1 MRNII
6 LQAKNINKSYGE
18 RNILKDIT
26 LDIRNGERI
35 GLVGWN
41 GTGKTTLMRILQGL
55 IIPDEGIIT
64 KHPQELSIGYLPQ
77 STDYEGLLVDH
88 VLSDNEELLLQTT
101 SRLGLEK
108 LHNWEKERYQHLS
121 GGEKLKL
128 ALAAI
133 WAKNPSL
140 IFLDEPTN
148 HLDLKGVNWLV
159 DELNHFHGAAV
170 IISHDRYFLD
180 RSVTKVYE
188 IEEGQ
193 LKEYEGNYTDYRNE
207 KQRQYEQQ
215 VRDYSK
221 QQRKIQMVESQI
233 ATLKQWSEKA
243 HREAGKDRGDSENRQ
258 MGLKEFERVKAKKK
272 DNQIKSKTKRL
283 ELELSKNKVEKPKE
297 EAQVLFDFEASG
309 KRGKRILEAKGLTKE
324 FGDRILFKQSHFY
337 VKHGEKVGL
346 LGSNGAGKTTF
357 INMVLGS
364 EPISKGSLWKSDT
377 LKIAYLSQD
386 VSDMPSE
393 KTAMEYL
400 DLSGWERVSKARSI
414 FSNMGMKEEKLL
426 KPIITLSLGERTRVK
441 LVYMIMQD
449 YDVLI
454 LDEPTNHLDLPS
466 REQLEETLESFKGTL
481 IVVSHDRYFIEK
493 LCDKLLLIENQQIKR
508 VEMGLKE
515 YDLKLKEKVEPDKKE
530 KQEIMALLDTKI
542 TELLGKISMVVPGTE
557 AYAEMDEKLLE
568 LMKRKREIG

>member
-6 LQAKNINKSYGE
+6 LQAKNINKNFGE
-18 RNILKDIT
+18 RNILKEIT

-41 GTGKTTLMRILQGL
+41 GTGKTTLMRILMGL
-55 IIPDEGIIT
+55 IMPDEGSV
-64 KHPQELSIGYLPQ
+64 KRLPMELNIGYLPQ
-77 STDYEGLLVDH
+77 STDYEG
-88 VLSDNEELLLQTT
+88 VLDGLMLEGNEELLLKAT

-108 LHNWEKERYQHLS
+108 LQNWEKERYRHLS
-121 GGEKLKL
+121 GGERLKL

-159 DELNHFHGAAV
+159 DELNNFHGAAV

-188 IEEGQ
+188 IEDSQ
-193 LKEYEGNYTDYRNE
+193 LKEYEGNYTEYRNE
-207 KQRQYEQQ
+207 KQRLYEQQ
-215 VRDYSK
+215 VRDYDK
-221 QQRKIQMVESQI
+221 QQRKIRMVEEQI
-233 ATLKQWSEKA
+233 STLKQWSEKA
-243 HREAGKDRGDSENRQ
+243 HRDAGKNRGDSENRQ
-258 MGLKEFERVKAKKK
+258 MGLKEYERVKAKKK

-297 EAQVLFDFEASG
+297 EPQVLFDFEASG

-324 FGDRILFKQSHFY
+324 FGDRVLFKQSHFY

-357 INMVLGS
+357 INMMMGS
-364 EPISKGSLWKSDT
+364 EPISNGSLWKSDT

-400 DLSGWERVSKARSI
+400 SFSGWERVTKARTI
-414 FSNMGMKEEKLL
+414 FANMGMKEEKLL
-426 KPIITLSLGERTRVK
+426 KPISTLSLGERTRVK
-441 LVYMIMQD
+441 LVKMIMQD

-466 REQLEETLESFKGTL
+466 RERLEETLESYQGTL
-481 IVVSHDRYFIEK
+481 IAVSHDRYFIEK
-493 LCDKLLLIENQQIKR
+493 LCDKLLLIEDQQIKR
-508 VEMGLKE
+508 VEMGLKD
-515 YDLKLKEKVEPDKKE
+515 YDKKQKEKIEPDKKE
-530 KQEIMALLDTKI
+530 KQEIKAILDTKI

-568 LMKRKREIG
+568 LMKRKKEI

>member
-1 MRNII
+1 
-6 LQAKNINKSYGE
+6 
-18 RNILKDIT
+18 
-26 LDIRNGERI
+26 
-35 GLVGWN
+35 
-41 GTGKTTLMRILQGL
+41 
-55 IIPDEGIIT
+55 
-64 KHPQELSIGYLPQ
+64 
-77 STDYEGLLVDH
+77 
-88 VLSDNEELLLQTT
+88 
-101 SRLGLEK
+101 
-108 LHNWEKERYQHLS
+108 
-121 GGEKLKL
+121 
-128 ALAAI
+128 
-133 WAKNPSL
+133 
-140 IFLDEPTN
+140 
-148 HLDLKGVNWLV
+148 
-159 DELNHFHGAAV
+159 
-170 IISHDRYFLD
+170 
-180 RSVTKVYE
+180 VYE
-188 IEEGQ
+188 IEDSQ
-193 LKEYEGNYTDYRNE
+193 LKEYEGNYTDYRIE

-215 VRDYSK
+215 VRDYDK

-258 MGLKEFERVKAKKK
+258 MGLKEFERVKAKRK

-324 FGDRILFKQSHFY
+324 FGERILFKQSHFY

-357 INMVLGS
+357 INMMLGS
-364 EPISKGSLWKSDT
+364 EPISKGTLWKSDSI
-377 LKIAYLSQD
+377 KIAYLSQD
-386 VSDMPSE
+386 VSDMPLE

-400 DLSGWERVSKARSI
+400 DLSGWERVSKARTI
-414 FSNMGMKEEKLL
+414 FANMGMKEEKLQ
-426 KPIITLSLGERTRVK
+426 KPISTLSLGERTRVK
-441 LVYMIMQD
+441 LVIMIMQE

-466 REQLEETLESFKGTL
+466 REQLEETLASFQGTL

-493 LCDKLLLIENQQIKR
+493 LCNKLLLIENQQIKR
-508 VEMGLKE
+508 MEMGLEE
-515 YDLKLKEKVEPDKKE
+515 YDKKLKERVEPDKKE
-530 KQEIMALLDTKI
+530 KQEILALLDTKI

>member
-6 LQAKNINKSYGE
+6 LQARNINKSYGE
-18 RNILKDIT
+18 RDILKDIT
-26 LDIRNGERI
+26 LDIRNGDRI

-41 GTGKTTLMRILQGL
+41 GTGKTTLMRILMGL
-55 IIPDEGIIT
+55 IIPDEGSVT
-64 KHPQELSIGYLPQ
+64 KYPQELSIGYLPQ
-77 STDYEGLLVDH
+77 STDYQGLLDEH
-88 VLSDNEELLLQTT
+88 MISDNEKILLKTT

-108 LHNWEKERYQHLS
+108 LQYWEKERFKGLS

-148 HLDLKGVNWLV
+148 HLDMKGVSWLV
-159 DELNHFHGAAV
+159 DELNNFHGAAV

-180 RSVTKVYE
+180 RTVTKVYE
-188 IEEGQ
+188 IEDS
-193 LKEYEGNYTDYRNE
+193 LLHEYEGNYTDFRNE
-207 KQRQYEQQ
+207 KQRLFELQ
-215 VRDYSK
+215 VRVYDK
-221 QQRKIQMVESQI
+221 QQRKIQKVENQI
-233 ATLKQWSEKA
+233 ANLKQWSEKA

-258 MGLKEFERVKAKKK
+258 MGLKEYERVKAKKK

-337 VKHGEKVGL
+337 VKHGEKIGL

-357 INMVLGS
+357 INMLLGKES
-364 EPISKGSLWKSDT
+364 TSKGSLWKSAT
-377 LKIAYLSQD
+377 LKIAFLSQD
-386 VSDMPSE
+386 VSDMPQE
-393 KTAMEYL
+393 KTAMGYL
-400 DLSGWERVSKARSI
+400 DLIGSDNVSKARTI
-414 FSNMGMKEEKLL
+414 FDNMGMKEEKLI
-426 KPIITLSLGERTRVK
+426 KPISTLSLGERTRVK
-441 LVYMIMQD
+441 LVKMILQE

-466 REQLEETLESFKGTL
+466 REQLEKTLASFNGTL

-493 LCDKLLLIENQQIKR
+493 LCNKLLVIENQEITR
-508 VEMGLKE
+508 VEMELKE
-515 YDLKLKEKVEPDKKE
+515 YNRKLNEKVEPDKKE
-530 KQEIMALLDTKI
+530 KQEIIALLDTKI
-542 TELLGKISMVVPGTE
+542 TELLGKISMVLPGTV
-557 AYAEMDEKLLE
+557 AYAEMDEMLAE

>member
-6 LQAKNINKSYGE
+6 LQAKSINKNYGE
-18 RNILKDIT
+18 RNILKEIT

-41 GTGKTTLMRILQGL
+41 GTGKTTLMGILMGL
-55 IIPDEGIIT
+55 IMPDEGSVT
-64 KHPQELSIGYLPQ
+64 RYPKDLSIGYLPQ
-77 STDYEGLLVDH
+77 STDYEGLLDEH
-88 VLSDNEELLLQTT
+88 MPEGKEELLLRAT

-108 LHNWEKERYQHLS
+108 LQNWETERYRNLS

-159 DELNHFHGAAV
+159 DELNNFHGAAV
-170 IISHDRYFLD
+170 IISHDRFFLD

-188 IEEGQ
+188 IEDGQ
-193 LKEYEGNYTDYRNE
+193 LKEYEGNYTEYRNE
-207 KQRQYEQQ
+207 KQRLYEQQ
-215 VRDYSK
+215 VRDYDK
-221 QQRKIQMVESQI
+221 QQRKIRMVEEQI
-233 ATLKQWSEKA
+233 STLKQWSEKA
-243 HREAGKDRGDSENRQ
+243 HRDAGKNRGDSENRQ

-297 EAQVLFDFEASG
+297 ETQVLFDFEAWG
-309 KRGKRILEAKGLTKE
+309 KRGKRILEAEDLTKE
-324 FGDRILFKQSHFY
+324 FGDRVLFKQSHFY

-346 LGSNGAGKTTF
+346 LGSNGSGKTTF
-357 INMVLGS
+357 INMMMGS
-364 EPISKGSLWKSDT
+364 ESISKGSLWKSDT

-400 DLSGWERVSKARSI
+400 DFSGWERISKARTI
-414 FSNMGMKEEKLL
+414 FANMGMKEEKLL
-426 KPIITLSLGERTRVK
+426 KPISTLSLGERTRVK
-441 LVYMIMQD
+441 LVKMIMQE

-466 REQLEETLESFKGTL
+466 RERLEETLESYQGTL

-493 LCDKLLLIENQQIKR
+493 LCDKLLLIEDHQIKR
-508 VEMGLKE
+508 IEMGLKD
-515 YDLKLKEKVEPDKKE
+515 YDEKQKEKMEPDKKE
-530 KQEIMALLDTKI
+530 KQEMKAILDTKI
-542 TELLGKISMVVPGTE
+542 TELLGKISMLVPGTE

-568 LMKRKREIG
+568 LMKRKKEIG

>member
-6 LQAKNINKSYGE
+6 LQAKNIDKSYGE

-55 IIPDEGIIT
+55 IMPDEGSIT

-77 STDYEGLLVDH
+77 STDYEDLLDDH
-88 VLSDNEELLLQTT
+88 VLSVNEELLLKTT
-101 SRLGLEK
+101 SRLGLKK
-108 LHNWEKERYQHLS
+108 LQNWEKERYQHLS
-121 GGEKLKL
+121 GGERLKL
-128 ALAAI
+128 ALATI

-159 DELNHFHGAAV
+159 DELNNFHGAAV

-188 IEEGQ
+188 IEDSQ

-207 KQRQYEQQ
+207 KQRQFEQQ
-215 VRDYSK
+215 VRDYEK

-283 ELELSKNKVEKPKE
+283 EL
-297 EAQVLFDFEASG
+297 
-309 KRGKRILEAKGLTKE
+309 
-324 FGDRILFKQSHFY
+324 
-337 VKHGEKVGL
+337 
-346 LGSNGAGKTTF
+346 
-357 INMVLGS
+357 
-364 EPISKGSLWKSDT
+364 
-377 LKIAYLSQD
+377 
-386 VSDMPSE
+386 
-393 KTAMEYL
+393 
-400 DLSGWERVSKARSI
+400 
-414 FSNMGMKEEKLL
+414 
-426 KPIITLSLGERTRVK
+426 
-441 LVYMIMQD
+441 
-449 YDVLI
+449 
-454 LDEPTNHLDLPS
+454 
-466 REQLEETLESFKGTL
+466 
-481 IVVSHDRYFIEK
+481 
-493 LCDKLLLIENQQIKR
+493 
-508 VEMGLKE
+508 
-515 YDLKLKEKVEPDKKE
+515 
-530 KQEIMALLDTKI
+530 
-542 TELLGKISMVVPGTE
+542 
-557 AYAEMDEKLLE
+557 
-568 LMKRKREIG
+568 